1 MCYGIEVL
9 LWDILVV
16 IGLIL
21 LVIWILD
28 IAHGKPAA
36 PHSRFSAH
44 CLSFLESNLS
54 LFLFCLAVWNVA
66 TGPWK
71 HAFLV
76 VGVLFLIMWVLVRCC
91 CGGRRKGRRNAVIV

>member
-28 IAHGKPAA
+28 IAH
-36 PHSRFSAH
+36 
-44 CLSFLESNLS
+44 
-54 LFLFCLAVWNVA
+54 VWNVA

-76 VGVLFLIMWVLVRCC
+76 VGVLFLIMWVLEFTDTR
-91 CGGRRKGRRNAVIV
+91 

>member
-28 IAHGKPAA
+28 IA
-36 PHSRFSAH
+36 
-44 CLSFLESNLS
+44 N
-54 LFLFCLAVWNVA
+54 VWNVA

-91 CGGRRKGRRNAVIV
+91 GCCTGGRRKRRNAVIV